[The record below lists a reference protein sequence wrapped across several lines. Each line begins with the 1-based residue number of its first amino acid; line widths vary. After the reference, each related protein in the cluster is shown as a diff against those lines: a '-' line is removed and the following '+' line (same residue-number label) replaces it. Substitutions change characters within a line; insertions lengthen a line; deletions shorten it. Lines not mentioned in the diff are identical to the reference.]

1 MEKLQLKMRMLNVA
15 VTKEM
20 WEGFDLLERFWK
32 SKGVNDEDTIA
43 GSIFSAGVNTVLND
57 LGDLANRTPEMM
69 KEMEGIVKKNRADG
83 YDPNKTNI
91 NDCFDV
97 TI

>member
-20 WEGFDLLERFWK
+20 WEGFDLLTRFWK
-32 SKGVNDEDTIA
+32 SKGVNDEDAIA
-43 GSIFSAGVNTVLND
+43 GSIFSAGVNTVMNDLND
-57 LGDLANRTPEMM
+57 LRNRTPKMM
-69 KEMEGIVKKNRADG
+69 KEMEDVIKKNKANG
-83 YDPNKTNI
+83 YDPGKTNI

>member
-20 WEGFDLLERFWK
+20 WEGFDKLVNFWK
-32 SKGVNDEDTIA
+32 AKGIKDEIGIT
-43 GSIFSAGVNTVLND
+43 GSILSAGANCQRKN
-57 LGDLANRTPEMM
+57 LADFADRTPEMM
-69 KEMEGIVKKNRADG
+69 KKVEGMRKKSIEAG
-83 YDPNKTNI
+83 YDSNKTDI
-91 NDCFDV
+91 NDAFNI